1 MRLYHLP
8 NVLLAFTSISGMNHI
23 RAGMKAQNKHIG
35 DEGQYIISKQITGIS
50 KSESK
55 VFLPCILPTFS
66 TTLVHQLK
74 KSAGF
79 HGTTQNPRQDNGKN
93 SNFYKTINLCLTKDI
108 NDKSEWKIILSM
120 DYNYHNLQITGLN
133 LFIILNLFKTL
144 IGMTAQ
150 EEQLQIRINIISASN

>member
-23 RAGMKAQNKHIG
+23 R
-35 DEGQYIISKQITGIS
+35 DEGLEQAYRRRRLVVQLCQHSIVSKQITRIS

-108 NDKSEWKIILSM
+108 NEKSGWKIILSM
-120 DYNYHNLQITGLN
+120 DYNHHNL
-133 LFIILNLFKTL
+133 
-144 IGMTAQ
+144 
-150 EEQLQIRINIISASN
+150 